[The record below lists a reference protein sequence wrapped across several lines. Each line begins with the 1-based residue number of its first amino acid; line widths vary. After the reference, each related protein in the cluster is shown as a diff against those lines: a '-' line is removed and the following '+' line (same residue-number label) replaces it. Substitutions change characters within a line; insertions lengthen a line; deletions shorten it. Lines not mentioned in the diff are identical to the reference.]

1 MKNTPPSSPKWLWLA
16 GLGLAIL
23 LVACG
28 LGLVSVL
35 SAASEAATA
44 ALAATAELAA
54 TTAAPISSA
63 TPVPTAPT
71 ASPTLARATA
81 PPSSAPSATR
91 PAASPTPRVTATATR
106 AANPYLVKSVKIYDL
121 DGKLAYQGDMDLKP
135 VFDRIA
141 AGIKDPH
148 RDDGIT
154 FQNRERLLPIKTDR
168 EYYRE
173 YVVRTPN
180 MREVGPQRLIL
191 GRDGEAYYTPDH
203 YDSFIRI
210 K

>member
-16 GLGLAIL
+16 GLGVAIL
-23 LVACG
+23 LAACG
-28 LGLVSVL
+28 FGLVSVL

-44 ALAATAELAA
+44 ALAAT
-54 TTAAPISSA
+54 TAAPISSP
-63 TPVPTAPT
+63 TPVPIEPT
-71 ASPTLARATA
+71 ATPSLARATA
-81 PPSSAPSATR
+81 PPTAAPSATR
-91 PAASPTPRVTATATR
+91 PAATSTPRVTATATR

-121 DGKLAYQGDMDLKP
+121 DGRLAYQGDIDLKP

-141 AGIKDPH
+141 AGIRDPH

-168 EYYRE
+168 DYYHE

-180 MREVGPQRLIL
+180 MREVGPQRLVL